1 MQRKGGDSISARRI
15 TQTKRIDR
23 SSDRGTGIGCSRGQ
37 GEGKIRRNNWKAMRS
52 TDSLQR
58 GEEGIDPRPSVD
70 EISPPRQHENDVGD
84 AARGGRERKEKT
96 RGGRRGIVEGHAW
109 ISRCGVGSGFQEI
122 GCRAR
127 VGLWSLDTIGSGLN
141 RLVVPP
147 NKKEINSTTL
157 AS

>member
-1 MQRKGGDSISARRI
+1 VLTRPRRRKDPAEQLESNAIHGFLTAGRR
-15 TQTKRIDR
+15 RDR
-23 SSDRGTGIGCSRGQ
+23 S
-37 GEGKIRRNNWKAMRS
+37 KA
-52 TDSLQR
+52 
-58 GEEGIDPRPSVD
+58 
-70 EISPPRQHENDVGD
+70 VGGRD
-84 AARGGRERKEKT
+84 LLSAAARERRGRGSEGRKEKT

-141 RLVVPP
+141 RLLVPP